1 MATIVLQVPDES
13 LVNKVKQICKMLQG
27 VVSVRVQKDVK
38 QKKSDI
44 TETKG
49 FKEAMDDVT
58 NGRVTQ
64 YESAEDMF
72 EKLGIAL

>member
-1 MATIVLQVPDES
+1 MATIVLQVTDE
-13 LVNKVKQICKMLQG
+13 
-27 VVSVRVQKDVK
+27 
-38 QKKSDI
+38 
-44 TETKG
+44 ETKG